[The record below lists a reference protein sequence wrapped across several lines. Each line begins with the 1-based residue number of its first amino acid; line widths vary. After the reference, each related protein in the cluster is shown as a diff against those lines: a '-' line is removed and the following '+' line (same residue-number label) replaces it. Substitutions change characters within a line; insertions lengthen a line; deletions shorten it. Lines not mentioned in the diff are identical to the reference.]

1 MMAIEAQ
8 RQFVT
13 GLNDLVLP
21 NQSEFGS
28 LVKDSTTSCNSGS
41 ICIAGEHL
49 KQLVAT
55 GLNDLVLPNQEK
67 FGSLVKDSTT
77 SCNSGSIC
85 IANEQIE
92 KLAAAA
98 FIVSRS
104 NEQSTSAFDL
114 MHQYGCLA

>member
-55 GLNDLVLPNQEK
+55 G
-67 FGSLVKDSTT
+67 
-77 SCNSGSIC
+77 SIC